1 MHSTHYGRICPI
13 ETPEGLNIGLILNFA
28 TYAKVDEKGFLKTP
42 YYKVNDGVVD
52 YNDVRYLTAAEEF
65 GYSIAQSSVHVD
77 ENNRITDENL
87 TIRRNYTYING
98 KNSDVDFIEVSSKQI
113 VSVAAAGI
121 PFLENDDANRALM
134 GANMQRQAVPLLETE
149 APLIATG
156 IESYIAK
163 YSSYN
168 LVAKNPGTVTF
179 VDGSRIHI
187 QRKESTV
194 TDKYT
199 LRNFERSNQGTI
211 IQQRPLVRTG
221 DIVEAGDILTDGSS
235 FKDGELNFVSENV
248 LVGFTTWNG
257 YNFEDAVIINERLV
271 KNDVYTSIH
280 IEEQTIQFRSSR
292 AGDDE
297 LTKDVPNASKYS
309 LRNLDDNGIVKIGSE
324 VYPGDILVGRV
335 SPKGEENP
343 SQEDKLLYAVLGN
356 VLHLLRILH

>member
-1 MHSTHYGRICPI
+1 M
-13 ETPEGLNIGLILNFA
+13 NIGLILNFA

-65 GYSIAQSSVHVD
+65 GYSIAQSSVRID

-168 LVAKNPGTVTF
+168 LVAKKTQELLLLLMVQEF
-179 VDGSRIHI
+179 IF
-187 QRKESTV
+187 KE
-194 TDKYT
+194 KKA
-199 LRNFERSNQGTI
+199 Q
-211 IQQRPLVRTG
+211 
-221 DIVEAGDILTDGSS
+221 
-235 FKDGELNFVSENV
+235 
-248 LVGFTTWNG
+248 
-257 YNFEDAVIINERLV
+257 
-271 KNDVYTSIH
+271 
-280 IEEQTIQFRSSR
+280 
-292 AGDDE
+292 
-297 LTKDVPNASKYS
+297 
-309 LRNLDDNGIVKIGSE
+309 
-324 VYPGDILVGRV
+324 
-335 SPKGEENP
+335 
-343 SQEDKLLYAVLGN
+343 
-356 VLHLLRILH
+356 

>member
-1 MHSTHYGRICPI
+1 M
-13 ETPEGLNIGLILNFA
+13 
-28 TYAKVDEKGFLKTP
+28 
-42 YYKVNDGVVD
+42 
-52 YNDVRYLTAAEEF
+52 
-65 GYSIAQSSVHVD
+65 
-77 ENNRITDENL
+77 
-87 TIRRNYTYING
+87 
-98 KNSDVDFIEVSSKQI
+98 
-113 VSVAAAGI
+113 
-121 PFLENDDANRALM
+121 
-134 GANMQRQAVPLLETE
+134 
-149 APLIATG
+149 
-156 IESYIAK
+156 
-163 YSSYN
+163 
-168 LVAKNPGTVTF
+168 
-179 VDGSRIHI
+179 

-235 FKDGELNFVSENV
+235 FKDGELNLGKNV

-343 SQEDKLLYAVLGN
+343 SQEDKLLYAVLGQRSPSTKDTSLKVKN
-356 VLHLLRILH
+356 GHNGTITHVEILSREKGDVLEEGIEKIVKVSIAQKRKIKVGDKMVGVMEIKVLFLLCFLKKISPYLEDGTPLDIMLNPQGVPSRMNIGQILELHLGMVR